1 MQALALGEQN
11 KEVIRADKLQR
22 LHTLHNLALL
32 LKQGLPGSLGV
43 APTLR
48 DGQLG
53 AEAQGLREGYLAES
67 VAKLAVADREFADSL
82 HAMGGAPRD
91 RGQPGELDFVYRGG
105 LCDVCKVVM
114 LTHMHCAQIC
124 TTTVVLHE
132 WQS

>member
-1 MQALALGEQN
+1 MSHALIMYNGAAAMQALALGEQN
-11 KEVIRADKLQR
+11 KEAIRADKLQR

-32 LKQGLPGSLGV
+32 LKQGLPSSFGV

-82 HAMGGAPRD
+82 HAMGGAL
-91 RGQPGELDFVYRGG
+91 RGRGHPGE
-105 LCDVCKVVM
+105 
-114 LTHMHCAQIC
+114 T
-124 TTTVVLHE
+124 
-132 WQS
+132 